1 VELELAFQ
9 KEEVEV
15 AYNLEV
21 EHRIVVVAVNAV
33 LQLVVSVLHQV
44 ELHFAIQVVQQVEQ
58 LVALALA
65 YFVLFDIALHIV
77 EYKAVVDKLS
87 AVVVVQGID
96 MDMVVDIH
104 SSVADNHSYKDN
116 MEEEVGNMYFEEF
129 VDIVEF
135 AHMHLHSVVEMV
147 AKKHFDFEY

>member
-1 VELELAFQ
+1 MELELAFQ

-21 EHRIVVVAVNAV
+21 EHRIVVVAVNVV

-44 ELHFAIQVVQQVEQ
+44 ELHFVIQVVQQVEQ

-87 AVVVVQGID
+87 AVVVVQD

-104 SSVADNHSYKDN
+104 SSVADSHSYKDN
-116 MEEEVGNMYFEEF
+116 MEEEVGNMHFEEF

-135 AHMHLHSVVEMV
+135 DHMHLHSVVEMV